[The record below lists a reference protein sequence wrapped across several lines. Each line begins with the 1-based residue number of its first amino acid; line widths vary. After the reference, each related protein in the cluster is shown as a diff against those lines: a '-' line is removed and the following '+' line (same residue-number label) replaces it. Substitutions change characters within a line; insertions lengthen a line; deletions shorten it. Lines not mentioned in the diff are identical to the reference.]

1 VGAPGDYRHGGA
13 RMTRGQIAQLQE
25 LSGCYLFGRDKWI
38 YLGVVMNEKTDKLNK
53 WERAQLRRLWH
64 QYRHQIAAMRK
75 NRGKA

>member
-1 VGAPGDYRHGGA
+1 
-13 RMTRGQIAQLQE
+13 MTRGQIAQLQE
-25 LSGCYLFGRDKWI
+25 LDKCHFHPRHNRRDKWI
-38 YLGVVMNEKTDKLNK
+38 IQGIALNEKTDKLNQ

>member
-1 VGAPGDYRHGGA
+1 MKPQ
-13 RMTRGQIAQLQE
+13 QIAQLQE
-25 LSGCYLFGRDKWI
+25 LDKCHFHPRHNRRDKWI
-38 YLGVVMNEKTDKLNK
+38 IQGIALNEKTDKLNK

>member
-1 VGAPGDYRHGGA
+1 VGAAGDYRPGGA

-53 WERAQLRRLWH
+53 WEKAQLRRLWH
-64 QYRHQIAAMRK
+64 QYQPQIIAMRK
-75 NRGKA
+75 NRQA

>member
-1 VGAPGDYRHGGA
+1 
-13 RMTRGQIAQLQE
+13 